1 MTYLE
6 WVGQRIRYCHADH
19 LLCNDKVN
27 IRSQVDDDI
36 IDVSS
41 ENDDTL
47 SSKVALDEDQET
59 VDQETNQASLQGPG
73 ECLRCSFQEKC
84 SSQGLIKEL

>member
-6 WVGQRIRYCHADH
+6 WIGQRIRADH
-19 LLCNDKVN
+19 LLCNDKVK
-27 IRSQVDDDI
+27 IHSQVDDDI

-41 ENDDTL
+41 ENNDTL

-59 VDQETNQASLQGPG
+59 VDQETNHASFQGPG

-84 SSQGLIKEL
+84 PPQRLIKEL